1 MLGAISFR
9 NFVIR
14 QNKSVCC
21 DAYVVAES
29 LTNIFNKSIEKGVF
43 PDDLKI
49 ACISPIH
56 KGDSKLECCNY
67 RPISIISVVAT
78 VFEKLISR
86 QLNGYLESNHL
97 LSDSQA
103 GFGKKSSTTTY
114 LLNNTN
120 KWYINMDN
128 GPLNG
133 IIFLD
138 LKKAFDCVDHD
149 ILIKKLFYF
158 GCKGTTLNWF
168 KSYLTNRKQMCKVN
182 QVTSQ
187 PRIIRCGVPQ
197 GSNLGPILFLIYIN
211 DLPNCL
217 RTTTAIL
224 FADDTN
230 LTASGCSIIDIQTK
244 LNNDLENIHQ
254 WLLANKLTLNK
265 DKTEY
270 MIAGSRQRITKIEGD
285 PEVKLGNCNI
295 KRVKETKTLGVIIDD
310 QLKWNAH
317 IDNVVT
323 KVSKAIGMIRRM
335 KNFVPQSTLIS
346 VYNATVQPH
355 FDYCSL
361 VWDIGNVYSLEKL
374 QKMQNRAARVITGRS
389 YEVRSETILIRN

>member
-1 MLGAISFR
+1 
-9 NFVIR
+9 
-14 QNKSVCC
+14 
-21 DAYVVAES
+21 
-29 LTNIFNKSIEKGVF
+29 
-43 PDDLKI
+43 
-49 ACISPIH
+49 
-56 KGDSKLECCNY
+56 
-67 RPISIISVVAT
+67 
-78 VFEKLISR
+78 
-86 QLNGYLESNHL
+86 
-97 LSDSQA
+97 
-103 GFGKKSSTTTY
+103 
-114 LLNNTN
+114 
-120 KWYINMDN
+120 
-128 GPLNG
+128 
-133 IIFLD
+133 
-138 LKKAFDCVDHD
+138 
-149 ILIKKLFYF
+149 
-158 GCKGTTLNWF
+158 
-168 KSYLTNRKQMCKVN
+168 MCKVN

-217 RTTTAIL
+217 RTTTASL

-230 LTASGCSIIDIQTK
+230 LTAGGCSIIDIQTK
-244 LNNDLENIHQ
+244 LNNDLENIHH

-270 MIAGSRQRITKIEGD
+270 MIVGSRQRISKIEGD

-317 IDNVVT
+317 IGNVVT

-335 KNFVPQSTLIS
+335 KNIVPQSTLIS
-346 VYNATVQPH
+346 VYNAIVQPH

-389 YEVRSETILIRN
+389 YEVRSETILQDLGWQPLIEK